1 MSEELK
7 ELSITAMGRRIRVI
21 RERKEITREELAEKM
36 DISPAFIS
44 DVEYGNKGMSI
55 KNLYLLSQ
63 LLGVSAE
70 YLLSGK
76 LYSLDN
82 DEESLRV
89 HEEIVS
95 LLKECTPEQIESFR
109 RISQIFADDMKRVA
123 PEKTKSSIK
132 FKKIKKARG
141 AIRKAQ

>member
-82 DEESLRV
+82 DEE

-132 FKKIKKARG
+132 FKK
-141 AIRKAQ
+141 